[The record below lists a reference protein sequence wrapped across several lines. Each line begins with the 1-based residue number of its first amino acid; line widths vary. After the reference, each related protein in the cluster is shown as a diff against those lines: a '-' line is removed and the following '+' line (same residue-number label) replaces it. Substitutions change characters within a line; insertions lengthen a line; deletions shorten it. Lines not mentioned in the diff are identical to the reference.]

1 MSSDRLWRYT
11 VLIVLIYCVIAQI
24 QMPIVANQKAY
35 LAAWVN
41 YILRSELS
49 YLLLFTVDNNYT
61 RRR

>member
-24 QMPIVANQKAY
+24 QMPVVANQKAY

-41 YILRSELS
+41 DILRSELS